1 MKKTILGIAIFIFGA
16 LFMVT
21 FANPNEKLEESNN
34 HISSGEK
41 DNNLDE
47 KNTNSEEIKDEPTP
61 ENIISDVIQTN
72 RNEVFEPNVT
82 PVISELEKA
91 KKDAIEELENYVDKD
106 DYREEEQKKIDEII
120 NAAKDRINS
129 SISIEDVNTAKEE
142 AKKELDNLKTDK
154 ELKEELEKA
163 KKDAIEE
170 LENYV
175 DKDDYREEEQKK
187 IDEIIDAA
195 KEEINNATSKEEVND
210 KKEEAEKR
218 LDELKTD
225 EDLTKEELEKY
236 KKEAIEE
243 LENYVDKNDY
253 REAEQKKIDE
263 IINAAKEEIN
273 NATSKEEVNNIKEE
287 AERKLDEIETD
298 AYLTYMEELEKAKKE
313 AIEELENYVDKN
325 DYREAEQKK
334 IDEII
339 NAAKEEINNATSKE
353 EFNNIKEE
361 AERKLDELKTDED
374 LAKEELE
381 KAKKDAIDNLKAYR
395 NSNLFDNY
403 YNEGTKVINV
413 AEPKINNATDI
424 NTVNNLYNEYLNKL
438 KELKEMQD
446 YQKSSKFD
454 ITFGQFETDGTCKKE
469 FLGHCVDHNKV
480 MKPNA
485 NFRKKDNVKV
495 ALIFPQIHNITIK
508 YDNNTVDSPYNPFDG
523 TEKVDITNVKY
534 ITIEYMILGDKI
546 FCGSYKDTYEIKFD
560 VNGNRYA
567 QLVSNVKK

>member
-16 LFMVT
+16 LFMFT

-34 HISSGEK
+34 HISSEEK
-41 DNNLDE
+41 DKNLDG
-47 KNTNSEEIKDEPTP
+47 KNTNNEEIKDEPTP

-91 KKDAIEELENYVDKD
+91 KKEAIEELENYVDKDDYREEEQKKIDKIIDAAKDRINSSISVDDVNTAKEEAKKELDDLKTDKELKEELEKAKRDAIEELENYVDKD

-120 NAAKDRINS
+120 NAAKEEINNATS
-129 SISIEDVNTAKEE
+129 KEDVNDKKEE
-142 AKKELDNLKTDK
+142 AERKLDEIKTD
-154 ELKEELEKA
+154 EDLTKEELEKA
-163 KKDAIEE
+163 KKEAIEE

-175 DKDDYREEEQKK
+175 DKDDYRE
-187 IDEIIDAA
+187 
-195 KEEINNATSKEEVND
+195 
-210 KKEEAEKR
+210 
-218 LDELKTD
+218 
-225 EDLTKEELEKY
+225 
-236 KKEAIEE
+236 
-243 LENYVDKNDY
+243 
-253 REAEQKKIDE
+253 AEQKKIDE
-263 IINAAKEEIN
+263 IISAAKEEIN

-298 AYLTYMEELEKAKKE
+298 AYLTYMEELEKAKKD

-353 EFNNIKEE
+353 EVNNVKEE

-374 LAKEELE
+374 LTKEELE
-381 KAKKDAIDNLKAYR
+381 KAKKDAIDNLKSYR

-403 YNEGTKVINV
+403 YNEGTKIINV

-424 NTVNNLYNEYLNKL
+424 NTVNTLYNEYLNKL
-438 KELKEMQD
+438 KELKEMQE

-454 ITFGQFETDGTCKKE
+454 ITFGQFETNGTCKKE
-469 FLGHCVDHNKV
+469 LFGHCVDYNKV

-485 NFRKKDNVKV
+485 NFKKKDNVKV
-495 ALIFPQIHNITIK
+495 GLIFPQINNVTIK
-508 YDNNTVDSPYNPFDG
+508 YDNNIVDRPYNPFDG
-523 TEKVDITNVKY
+523 TEKVDITNVKK
-534 ITIEYMILGDKI
+534 ITIEYTILGDKI
-546 FCGSYKDTYEIKFD
+546 FCGSYKDTYVIKVD
-560 VNGNRYA
+560 ANGNRYA
-567 QLVSNVKK
+567 QLVSNVKN